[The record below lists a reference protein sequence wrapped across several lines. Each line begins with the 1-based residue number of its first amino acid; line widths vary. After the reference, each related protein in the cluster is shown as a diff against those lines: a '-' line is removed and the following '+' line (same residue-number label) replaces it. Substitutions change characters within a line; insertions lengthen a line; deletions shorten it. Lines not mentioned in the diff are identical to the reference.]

1 MLVLFAN
8 YGRKIKT
15 FRQRTHYS
23 THGIFK
29 TVSYSKLMRRI
40 LVFVKDIFRGNP
52 LINILCVV
60 MLLAGCEIDVILVR

>member
-8 YGRKIKT
+8 YGRQIKT

-23 THGIFK
+23 SHGIFK

-40 LVFVKDIFRGNP
+40 LVFVKGYISGKP
-52 LINILCVV
+52 PY
-60 MLLAGCEIDVILVR
+60 